1 MSYLLNI
8 LRGFLMGSADVVP
21 GVSGG
26 TVALVLGIYERL
38 VAAIH
43 AGSAALGYAVR
54 GRFADMRRRLGDV
67 EWGLLLP
74 LLAGI
79 GLAVITLASLI
90 DRLLEEQPQN
100 TAAAFF
106 GLVLGSIVIAWRLVR
121 HWDSVRIGTGAAVA
135 IVAFVVLGLRGEA
148 LTDPSL
154 VLFLGAGAIAIVAMI
169 LPGISGSFILL
180 MLGMYQA
187 ILDAVN
193 DRDLAVIG
201 VFLIGAVVGLASFST
216 LLNHLLRTHHDT
228 VMAALIGLML
238 GSLRVLWPWPDGAD
252 TAALSGPVDPLVP
265 ALLAAAGLVVVL
277 AIGWFAR
284 KSPVASHQSPDGP
297 AGDRRLE
304 TGD

>member
-38 VAAIH
+38 VSSIH
-43 AGSAALGYAVR
+43 AGSAALGNALR
-54 GRFADMRRRLGDV
+54 GRWVDMRRRLGEV
-67 EWGLLLP
+67 EWRLLLP

-79 GLAVITLASLI
+79 GLAVVTLASLI

-121 HWDSVRIGTGAAVA
+121 RWDSARIGTGIAVA

-148 LTDPSL
+148 LTDPS
-154 VLFLGAGAIAIVAMI
+154 VVFFLGSGAIAIVAMI

-187 ILDAVN
+187 VLDAVN
-193 DRDLAVIG
+193 DRDVAVLGVFLVGAVIG
-201 VFLIGAVVGLASFST
+201 LAAFST
-216 LLNHLLRTHHDT
+216 LLNHLLKTHHDT
-228 VMAALIGLML
+228 VMAGLIGLML

-252 TAALSGPVDPLVP
+252 TAALSGPTDPLVP
-265 ALLAAAGLVVVL
+265 ALLAVAGLMVVL
-277 AIGWFAR
+277 GIGWFAGR
-284 KSPVASHQSPDGP
+284 EKVPLN
-297 AGDRRLE
+297 R
-304 TGD
+304 